1 MDVKWIKV
9 SVNLFDDEKIR
20 QIRSLPEG
28 NSMCLIWLQ
37 LLLLA
42 GKVNQ
47 DGMLVLN
54 HTEIAY
60 TDDMLATH
68 FEMPMNTV
76 LMALETFKRFGM
88 IEIVDNIYHITN
100 WQKYQQRDEGE
111 TEAADILKDIRETT
125 RNRVQKH
132 REKQKALTEGNKT
145 DLAPVPAAKYHLI
158 LIDKTSF
165 DVTQEM
171 IDQWQA
177 AYPAIDVDQE
187 IRQMIAWCDANPK
200 NRKTRTGAKRFIVN
214 WLSRSQNRAPR
225 AQQSNTVFIPNP
237 GLEDWN

>member
-100 WQKYQQRDEGE
+100 WQKYQQPEP
-111 TEAADILKDIRETT
+111 EASEALDKIRE
-125 RNRVQKH
+125 QS
-132 REKQKALTEGNKT
+132 RESSKRYRDKQRIAPPEKVEAL
-145 DLAPVPAAKYHLI
+145 PSPYAKYHLI

>member
-100 WQKYQQRDEGE
+100 WQKYQQP
-111 TEAADILKDIRETT
+111 EASEALDKIRE
-125 RNRVQKH
+125 QS
-132 REKQKALTEGNKT
+132 RESSKRYRDKQRIAAPEKVEAL
-145 DLAPVPAAKYHLI
+145 PVPAAKYHLI

-187 IRQMIAWCDANPK
+187 IRQMISWCDANPK